1 MWIKTCALVYV
12 DEIQTNCFVTNT
24 DFAWTWLTYRYID
37 DLEFFR
43 PAVFSMMTALLM
55 VCAPRGSI
63 IFNALHPAM
72 KAVTELSPRF
82 YALR

>member
-43 PAVFSMMTALLM
+43 PAVFFNDDCFAHG
-55 VCAPRGSI
+55 VCS
-63 IFNALHPAM
+63 
-72 KAVTELSPRF
+72 
-82 YALR
+82 